1 MKNVQYVYLYRV
13 YDHKSIHLHIENKK
27 DNEFFANSLNQKNF
41 INNLIIINKVIIS
54 FSTEIY
60 FPYN

>member
-1 MKNVQYVYLYRV
+1 MYNMHIYIL

-41 INNLIIINKVIIS
+41 VNNLIIINKVIIS

-60 FPYN
+60 FSYN